1 MTTNSHSED
10 IARSG
15 VEADASSTEG
25 LLILNGILGLGGR
38 IFALQRVEFN
48 SAEKEMNH

>member
-25 LLILNGILGLGGR
+25 LLILNGILGWGGGSLHSSEWNLILLKKR
-38 IFALQRVEFN
+38 
-48 SAEKEMNH
+48 